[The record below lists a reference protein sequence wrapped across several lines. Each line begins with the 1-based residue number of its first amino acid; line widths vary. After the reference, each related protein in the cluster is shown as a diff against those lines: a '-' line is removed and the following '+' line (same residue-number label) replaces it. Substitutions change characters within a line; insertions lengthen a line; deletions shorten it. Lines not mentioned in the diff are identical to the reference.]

1 MSEVSILGR
10 VRKLLE
16 AIDRAGP
23 GNNEEAS
30 LNEQL
35 ALLFANESAPYAEI
49 TKVGAAFEVH
59 TVAAAVAVVAL
70 PTTANLLSLWNG
82 EAPGDGLVYVID
94 RVWSLQIASAA
105 AAGQASLIGCLG
117 QTAVAPLATAGLA
130 FNALNGN
137 GGGGPGKTKAINST
151 AALDAVTGVLGNWR
165 LLPGQKGG
173 VRVGVTSIPGMFNEA
188 EVHGKIIVPPGRL
201 FGVHL
206 LADTVATTALVGIE
220 FHQRKLTLG

>member
-1 MSEVSILGR
+1 MSEVVILAR

-16 AIDRAGP
+16 AIDRVGP
-23 GNNEEAS
+23 GQEDQVA

-35 ALLFANESAPYAEI
+35 ALLFAQESAPYAEI
-49 TKVGAAFEVH
+49 VKVGQAFEVH
-59 TVAAAVAVVAL
+59 TVAAAAAVVAL
-70 PTTANLLSLWNG
+70 PTTAALLSIWNG
-82 EAPGDGLVYVID
+82 ESPNDGLPYVID

-117 QTAVAPLATAGLA
+117 QTAVAQLATAALP
-130 FNALNGN
+130 FNPLNGN
-137 GGGGPGKTKAINST
+137 GGGGAGKTKAVNST
-151 AALDAVTGVLGNWR
+151 AALDAVTGVTGNWR

-206 LADTVATTALVGIE
+206 LADTVATTAIVGIE